1 MRADAQRSNQHSDQQ
16 NQNRPN
22 SSDPMMEPG
31 RQNEPPQWVR
41 VGNFLLLTFV
51 VFYAVQM
58 ISQSNSR
65 ELTFTEFKE
74 RVTSGQVS
82 EVTIEGHQVRGTLKA
97 AEGSGDASGE
107 QAFRSHVP
115 EVGETG
121 ILELLEQNGVAVTA
135 EESGQDLLTRVL
147 VNFLPWLIL
156 LAVFI
161 YFWQR
166 MARQMVSQQG
176 GGLFSMGKS
185 RAKRFREDQPS
196 KTFKD
201 IAGSDNAKK
210 DLTEIVD
217 YLKNPSYYQS
227 LGAKLPRGVLM
238 VGPPGTGKTL
248 MARAVAGEA
257 DVPFFSISGSEFI
270 EMFVGVG
277 ASRVRNM
284 FEEARK
290 EAPAIIFID
299 ELDAI
304 GRSRGAGVGGGH
316 DEREQTLNQILSEMD
331 GFSPHETVVVIAA
344 TNRPD
349 VLDPALLRPGRFDRK
364 VTLDRPHRE
373 ARERILEIHT
383 QAMPLGDDVDLAAV
397 ARRTVGFSG
406 ADLENLANEAALFA
420 GREETKIIELH
431 HFDLARD
438 KILMGAEREQTLSDD
453 EKRVIAFHE
462 SGHALAAL
470 LFPKADP
477 LEKVTIIPRG
487 RALGL
492 TEQAP
497 DEERLNMTASYARD
511 RIAVMLGG
519 RVSERL
525 IFNEVSSGAEND
537 IEQATK
543 LARRMVSRWG
553 MSDAIGPVSVS
564 SSQEEVFLGHEISRE
579 RDFSEATAEKIDD
592 EVRKLITG
600 IEKDVTKRLE
610 ENRDQLERLANKLME
625 EETLEAKDIQSL
637 LDIKDSHEKEHSEH

>member
-1 MRADAQRSNQHSDQQ
+1 MSNDEQRSERGNYQGQ
-16 NQNRPN
+16 P
-22 SSDPMMEPG
+22 
-31 RQNEPPQWVR
+31 NEPPQWAR
-41 VGNFLLLTFV
+41 VMQFLLLTFV
-51 VFYAVQM
+51 IFYVIQM
-58 ISQSNSR
+58 ISQSGSQEITYN
-65 ELTFTEFKE
+65 EFKE
-74 RVTSGQVS
+74 RVTGGQVA
-82 EVTIEGHQVRGTLKA
+82 EVTIEGHQVTGQMEA
-97 AEGSGDASGE
+97 AGE
-107 QAFRSHVP
+107 SDDLTGQQLFRTHIP
-115 EVGETG
+115 EVGDTG
-121 ILELLEQNGVAVTA
+121 IVDLLEQNGVTITA
-135 EESGQDLLTRVL
+135 RESGPDILSRLL
-147 VNFLPWLIL
+147 VNFLPWLIIIGL
-156 LAVFI
+156 IIF
-161 YFWQR
+161 FWRR
-166 MARQMVSQQG
+166 MQQQMGAQQG

-185 RAKRFREDQPS
+185 KAKRFRQSEPR
-196 KTFKD
+196 KTFED
-201 IAGSDNAKK
+201 IAGADSAKK
-210 DLTEIVD
+210 DLAEIVD
-217 YLKNPSYYQS
+217 YLKNPAFYQR
-227 LGAKLPRGVLM
+227 LGAKLPRGLLM
-238 VGPPGTGKTL
+238 VGAPGTGKTL

-290 EAPAIIFID
+290 ESPAIIFID

-364 VTLDRPHRE
+364 VTLDRPHKK
-373 ARERILEIHT
+373 AREMILDIHT
-383 QAMPLGDDVDLAAV
+383 RTMPLGDDVDLSAV
-397 ARRTVGFSG
+397 ARRTVGFAG

-420 GREETKIIELH
+420 GREDSKLVGMR
-431 HFDLARD
+431 HFDQARD
-438 KILMGAEREQTLSDD
+438 KVLMGAEREQSLSDE

-462 SGHALAAL
+462 SGHALTAL

-519 RVSERL
+519 RVSEKL
-525 IFNEVSSGAEND
+525 IFDEVSSGAEND

-553 MSDAIGPVSVS
+553 MSEVIGPMSVS

-579 RDFSEATAEKIDD
+579 RDFSEATAEKIDE
-592 EVRKLITG
+592 EVRKLITS
-600 IEKDVTKRLE
+600 IEQEVSKRMH
-610 ENRDQLERLANKLME
+610 ENRDQLERLANALLE
-625 EETLEAKDIQSL
+625 EETLEASDIDSL
-637 LDIKDSHEKEHSEH
+637 LDLKVADVQSNSES